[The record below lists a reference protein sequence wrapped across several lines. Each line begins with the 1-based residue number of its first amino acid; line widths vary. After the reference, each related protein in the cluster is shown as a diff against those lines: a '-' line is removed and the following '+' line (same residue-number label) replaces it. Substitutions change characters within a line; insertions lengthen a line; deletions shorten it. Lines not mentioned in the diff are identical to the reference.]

1 MIDSIFAKYKVPTD
15 FPKNPLGTLYFIL
28 RKAELAKDLSNSELE
43 WLATNQLETTITIIK
58 EQENYRKT
66 ISSEINAELVLLRRN
81 PFIASTIFTIPSID
95 SERAFVFY
103 KVNNTEDL
111 AESELKLIDR
121 SYKSHLLLTGLK
133 SRLGVTEDFKLD
145 SYALKILSRVELG
158 QPLSIK
164 DIEWLHINAVVS
176 VLPLLTNQI
185 AALFAKYQVEK
196 PLSSNLDSLKLILI
210 MQKIEERIVLLEDE
224 QQFLLKIGCKQAY
237 ETAQRIEFI
246 ALKNKFD
253 AMNFESDDPSQ
264 HLYKVL
270 KKINAETPL
279 TEPDINY
286 LKKRKL
292 VQTLKLIHKR
302 KADQLRSKVE
312 QGYGLRPEDIAW
324 CQEHDYFEIVMLAL
338 AIDYDVR
345 YRNDPAD
352 SPLYEIL
359 QKLSVPQQLSDEDV
373 IWLEGERLLRPG
385 SKIYIANHRLAALHF
400 EEEFQRTKGYWNVV
414 NASAHWRKAD
424 EPKTALKLT
433 NNLQQLRT
441 LKEAKLKS
449 ALFTTRGGALRDID
463 HLSEAESC
471 ALEAISHYT
480 DSHNPYT
487 LMGALCYDTGRYEQG
502 DEWFEK
508 AVKHGAK
515 IKDQDAELKRILSK
529 KKGKELQDIIDH
541 LVKKDPERFKWVK
554 QYAKK

>member
-1 MIDSIFAKYKVPTD
+1 MIDGIFSKYKVPSD
-15 FPKNPLGTLYFIL
+15 YPKNPLGTLYFIL
-28 RKAELAKDLSNSELE
+28 RKAELAKDLSNSEWE
-43 WLATNQLETTITIIK
+43 WLDTHQLNASISVIK
-58 EQENYRKT
+58 SQEQYRKAIT
-66 ISSEINAELVLLRRN
+66 DKLGVELASLRRN
-81 PFIASTIFTIPSID
+81 PFIASTIFTIPSLE
-95 SERAFVFY
+95 SEAAFVFY
-103 KVNNTEDL
+103 KVNNTEEL
-111 AESELKLIDR
+111 SESELKLIDR
-121 SYKSHLLLTGLK
+121 SYKSHVLLTGLK
-133 SRLGVTEDFKLD
+133 SRLGVTEDIKLD
-145 SYALKILSRVELG
+145 AYALKILSQVELG
-158 QPLSIK
+158 QSLSAK
-164 DIEWLHINAVVS
+164 DIEWLHVNAVTS
-176 VLPLLTNQI
+176 VLSLLTTKI
-185 AALFAKYQVEK
+185 AAISAKYQIDK
-196 PLSSNLDSLKLILI
+196 TPASNLDSLKLFLIL
-210 MQKIEERIVLLEDE
+210 QKIDESTSPLEDE
-224 QQFLLKIGCKQAY
+224 QQYLAKNGFIQAHESAQKID
-237 ETAQRIEFI
+237 FI
-246 ALKNKFD
+246 ALKKKFD
-253 AMNFESDDPSQ
+253 ATSFESDDPSQ

-270 KKINAETPL
+270 KKINAEIPL
-279 TEPDINY
+279 TEPDVNY

-302 KADQLRSKVE
+302 KADQLRNKVE

-352 SPLYEIL
+352 SRLYEKL
-359 QKLSVPQQLSDEDV
+359 QKLHAEQLLSDEDV

-385 SKIYIANHRLAALHF
+385 SKIYIAHHRLIALHF
-400 EEEFQRTKGYWNVV
+400 EEEFKRTKGYWNVV

-449 ALFTTRGGALRDID
+449 ALFTTRGGALRDIE
-463 HLSEAESC
+463 HLNDAENC
-471 ALEAISHYT
+471 ALEAISHYP
-480 DSHNPYT
+480 DRHDPYT

-508 AVKHGAK
+508 AVKLGAEP
-515 IKDQDAELKRILSK
+515 KDQDVELKRILRK